1 MYDYRNT
8 GTMEQVNESQ
18 QAGRR
23 SQRLVNGIVGNA
35 NQSKEQSV
43 GQKGKSEQE
52 LHDTMYM
59 LEYY

>member
-1 MYDYRNT
+1 
-8 GTMEQVNESQ
+8 MERIPDRQ
-18 QAGRR
+18 QAGKR
-23 SQRLVNGIVGNA
+23 SQRRVNGIVSYA

-43 GQKGKSEQE
+43 IQKGTSEQE

>member
-1 MYDYRNT
+1 MYEYRNA
-8 GTMEQVNESQ
+8 GAMERIPDRQ
-18 QAGRR
+18 QAGKR
-23 SQRLVNGIVGNA
+23 SQRRVNGIVSYA

-43 GQKGKSEQE
+43 IQKGTSEQE